1 MIIREAG
8 ETIAQTF
15 ENWLRAEVIS
25 SGIERNTVLDDYER
39 ALPGLK
45 RGYDDPENYV
55 AAKHEAHVFTRMPIW
70 WEAFVTTP
78 PEHPKYDEMAA
89 QISFNALM
97 QVSGTY
103 RDQCYLQATDPEIDP
118 DDYINRRQSRPIGV
132 NNLPAVVNARLA
144 THFLANDWDK
154 EADFATASIDI
165 SELDRTRQKAIRIGD
180 EAVKTMCA
188 RVAEG
193 KDLHQEESE
202 SVREMLD
209 AQYNWLTLAIDCV
222 TLAAKIRRGD
232 LAAVPFLEPK
242 SISADPPPQVIYPL
256 APKFAGF

>member
-15 ENWLRAEVIS
+15 EDWLRAEVIS

-45 RGYDDPENYV
+45 RGYDDQ
-55 AAKHEAHVFTRMPIW
+55 
-70 WEAFVTTP
+70 WEAFVTAP

-89 QISFNALM
+89 QISFYALKR
-97 QVSGTY
+97 VSGAY
-103 RDQCYLQATDPEIDP
+103 RDQCYLQAADPEIDP
-118 DDYINRRQSRPIGV
+118 DDYINRRQSRAIGV

-165 SELDRTRQKAIRIGD
+165 SELDRTRQKAIRIGH
-180 EAVKTMCA
+180 EAVTTMCA

-193 KDLHQEESE
+193 KDLHQEESK

-209 AQYNWLTLAIDCV
+209 AQYNWLTLAVDCV
-222 TLAAKIRRGD
+222 TLAAKIKHGD

-242 SISADPPPQVIYPL
+242 SISADPPPQVIYP
-256 APKFAGF
+256 FQTS

>member
-15 ENWLRAEVIS
+15 EDWLRAEDIS
-25 SGIERNTVLDDYER
+25 SGIDRNTVLDDYER
-39 ALPGLK
+39 DLPGLK
-45 RGYDDPENYV
+45 RGYDD
-55 AAKHEAHVFTRMPIW
+55 R
-70 WEAFVTTP
+70 WEAFMTTP
-78 PEHPKYDEMAA
+78 PEHSKYDEMTA
-89 QISFNALM
+89 QISFYALKR
-97 QVSGTY
+97 VSGTY
-103 RDQCYLQATDPEIDP
+103 RDQCYLQAADPEIDP
-118 DDYINRRQSRPIGV
+118 DDYINRRQSRAIGV